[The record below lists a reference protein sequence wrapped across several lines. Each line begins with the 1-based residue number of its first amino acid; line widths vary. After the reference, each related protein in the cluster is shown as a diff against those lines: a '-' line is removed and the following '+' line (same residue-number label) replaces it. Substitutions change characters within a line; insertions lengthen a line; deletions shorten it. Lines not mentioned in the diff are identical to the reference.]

1 MLGLNGVYVFGL
13 DAAAS
18 IEAHRV
24 AATAPAGLARV
35 S

>member
-13 DAAAS
+13 DAAA
-18 IEAHRV
+18 
-24 AATAPAGLARV
+24 APEVRQVQTNASAGLARV